1 MPAFRSRG
9 GGIALSWLQYARTL
23 RYLRPVQMYGLA
35 RNRLLRHVPAGPTA
49 IQDARVSGRVQPP
62 KVPFLPAPT
71 SMQWTSLTFLN
82 HTVDYPYGIHWHDPA
97 QTKLWRYNLHYMP
110 YLHQPG
116 ATRKA
121 QRAWMYAWVRGN
133 PDPQG
138 EGWEPFP
145 TSLRLVNWFK
155 VWWTHGCSEKDAPLL
170 ASAYAQARHVRRW
183 VEHHLQGNHLFENLK
198 TLFWAGCTFQSTE
211 ATRWQRWAARH
222 LLRQLHEQILA
233 DGGHYERSPM
243 YHAQILEGCLDLLNI
258 QSAWMGLYPA
268 LATLLV
274 RKTSQMLAW
283 LETMSHPDGEIAL
296 CNDAAFHVAPAPTLL
311 LDYGRRLGCSWS
323 TPDCCTHLEA
333 SGYVV
338 LRSRGHYMVIDIGPL
353 GPDHQPGHG
362 HCDLFSFEW
371 SLAAQR
377 IICDTGVYAYQD
389 QVMRPYVR
397 ATAAHNT
404 VRLDGAEQSEIWQE
418 FRVARRAYPEMTSV
432 DVGAD
437 GTLRVVG
444 QHHGYRRLVGQPV
457 HRREFEFRHGNL
469 VLLDTVTG
477 NGTHVIEAFL
487 HFHPAVTVQVLSPQA
502 YRLTLAQRLIGC
514 ISYTHWQEASLS
526 QGWYCPEFGKREPNT
541 VLRLVATVQLPFTGC
556 IMLNLDAALPSVA
569 E

>member
-1 MPAFRSRG
+1 
-9 GGIALSWLQYARTL
+9 
-23 RYLRPVQMYGLA
+23 
-35 RNRLLRHVPAGPTA
+35 
-49 IQDARVSGRVQPP
+49 
-62 KVPFLPAPT
+62 
-71 SMQWTSLTFLN
+71 MQGTTLTFLN

-97 QTKLWRYNLHYMP
+97 QTKLWRYNLHYMH
-110 YLHQPG
+110 YLQQPG
-116 ATRKA
+116 TTRKA

-198 TLFWAGCTFQSTE
+198 TLFWAGCTFQSAE
-211 ATRWQRWAARH
+211 AARWQRWAARH

-258 QSAWMGLYPA
+258 QSAWMELYPA
-268 LATLLV
+268 LAALLV

-323 TPDCCTHLEA
+323 TPECCTHLAA

-371 SLAAQR
+371 SLASQR
-377 IICDTGVYAYQD
+377 IVCDTGVYAYQD
-389 QVMRPYVR
+389 RVMRPYVR

-404 VRLDGAEQSEIWQE
+404 VRSMV
-418 FRVARRAYPEMTSV
+418 RSRARY
-432 DVGAD
+432 
-437 GTLRVVG
+437 
-444 QHHGYRRLVGQPV
+444 
-457 HRREFEFRHGNL
+457 
-469 VLLDTVTG
+469 
-477 NGTHVIEAFL
+477 
-487 HFHPAVTVQVLSPQA
+487 
-502 YRLTLAQRLIGC
+502 
-514 ISYTHWQEASLS
+514 
-526 QGWYCPEFGKREPNT
+526 GKS
-541 VLRLVATVQLPFTGC
+541 F
-556 IMLNLDAALPSVA
+556 ALPA
-569 E
+569 GPTPR

>member
-1 MPAFRSRG
+1 
-9 GGIALSWLQYARTL
+9 
-23 RYLRPVQMYGLA
+23 
-35 RNRLLRHVPAGPTA
+35 
-49 IQDARVSGRVQPP
+49 
-62 KVPFLPAPT
+62 
-71 SMQWTSLTFLN
+71 
-82 HTVDYPYGIHWHDPA
+82 
-97 QTKLWRYNLHYMP
+97 MP
-110 YLHQPG
+110 YLHQSG
-116 ATRKA
+116 TTLQT
-121 QRAWMYAWVRGN
+121 QRAWMHAWICGN
-133 PDPQG
+133 PDPHG

-145 TSLRLVNWFK
+145 TSLRLVNWLK
-155 VWWTHGCSEKDAPLL
+155 VWWTHGCREQDAPLL

-183 VEHHLQGNHLFENLK
+183 VEQHLQGNHLFENLK
-198 TLFWAGCTFQSTE
+198 TLFWAGCTFQCTE
-211 ATRWQRWAARH
+211 AARWQRWAARH

-268 LATLLV
+268 LASLLAS
-274 RKTSQMLAW
+274 KTSQMLAW

-296 CNDAAFHVAPAPTLL
+296 WNDAAFHVAPAPTRL

-323 TPDCCTHLEA
+323 TPGGCAHLAA

-338 LRSRGHYMVIDIGPL
+338 LRGRGHYMVIDIAPL

-371 SLAAQR
+371 SLTSQR
-377 IICDTGVYAYQD
+377 IVCDTGVYAYQD
-389 QVMRPYVR
+389 RVMRPYVR

-404 VRLDGAEQSEIWQE
+404 VRIDGAEQSEIWQE

-432 DVGAD
+432 QVGAD

-444 QHHGYRRLVGQPV
+444 QHRGYCRLAGHPV
-457 HRREFEFRHGNL
+457 HRREFKLRHGSL
-469 VLLDTVTG
+469 MLLDTISG
-477 NGTHVIEAFL
+477 NGTHIIEAFL
-487 HFHPAVTVQVLSPQA
+487 HFHPAVTVHVISPQA
-502 YRLTLAQRLIGC
+502 YRLTLAERLIGYV
-514 ISYTHWQEASLS
+514 SYRSWQEASLA

-541 VLRLVATVQLPFTGC
+541 VLRLAAMVCLPFTGC
-556 IMLNLDAALPSVA
+556 IMLNLDTALPSVA